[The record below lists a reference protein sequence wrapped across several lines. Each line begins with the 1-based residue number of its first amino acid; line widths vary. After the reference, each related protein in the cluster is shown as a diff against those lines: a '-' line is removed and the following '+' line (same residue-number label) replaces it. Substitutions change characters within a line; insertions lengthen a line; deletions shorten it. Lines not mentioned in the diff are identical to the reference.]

1 MSIKVTSSLQT
12 RVPSK
17 RKSYVASDLDIEVVT
32 QAPTGFEAKLPFLS
46 KVMCLS
52 SDPKDYFMFVVPI
65 MYSDLPNRNGF
76 CFNLQELIKWNSEL
90 KCQAYEGWRYAP
102 MYEEHRSDDI
112 TKALGVV
119 ADVSMRPIS
128 GFGKNIWKVLAL
140 AAIDRTKNAELAE
153 DVEKGEINTYS
164 MGAMA
169 DHINCGYCGAREGKC
184 RHLNTN
190 SPVTFYELNGRMVYK
205 TVEGVSPYELSVVR
219 DPAVAI
225 AHSDIKLSYAAN
237 ETRTI
242 VKQATEQDRS
252 NLSSHHDIVKHM
264 QSLWGV

>member
-1 MSIKVTSSLQT
+1 MSTKVISSLQT
-12 RVPSK
+12 RTPNK
-17 RKSYVASDLDIEVVT
+17 RKSYVASELDIEVVT

-46 KVMCLS
+46 KVMNLS
-52 SDPKDYFMFVVPI
+52 SDPKDYFMFVTPLL
-65 MYSDLPNRNGF
+65 MTQLSNRNGYSF
-76 CFNLQELIKWNSEL
+76 PNLELTRWNPDL

-102 MYEEHRSDDI
+102 MYEEHQSDDI

-119 ADVSMRPIS
+119 ADVSMRPIK

-153 DVEKGEINTYS
+153 QVEVGEINTYS

-184 RHLNTN
+184 RHLNAN
-190 SPVTFYELNGRMVYK
+190 SPVTFYELNGKLVYK
-205 TVEGVSPYELSVVR
+205 TVEGISPYEFSVVR
-219 DPAVAI
+219 DPAYAI
-225 AHSDIKLSYAAN
+225 AHSDVKLAYTERS
-237 ETRTI
+237 TT
-242 VKQATEQDRS
+242 QARVATTKDQAS
-252 NLSSHHDIVKHM
+252 LSSHHDVVKHM

>member
-12 RVPSK
+12 RAPNK

-52 SDPKDYFMFVVPI
+52 SDPKDYFMFIVPLLASEI
-65 MYSDLPNRNGF
+65 ANRNGYAF
-76 CFNLQELIKWNSEL
+76 PNFELTRWNSDL

-102 MYEEHRSDDI
+102 MYEEHRSEDI

-119 ADVSMRPIS
+119 ADVSMRPIV

-153 DVEKGEINTYS
+153 QVEKGEINTYS

-190 SPVTFYELNGRMVYK
+190 SPVTFYELNGRLVYK
-205 TVEGVSPYELSVVR
+205 TVEGISPYEFSVVR
-219 DPAVAI
+219 DPAYAV
-225 AHSDIKLSYAAN
+225 AHSDIKLAYVERSTTQARKSTASDAA
-237 ETRTI
+237 
-242 VKQATEQDRS
+242 Q
-252 NLSSHHDIVKHM
+252 LSSHRDVVKHM